1 MLRMI
6 KIEGVRGSEAQAKPL
21 VVGKDTV
28 YVHTNIEHI
37 TGAEI
42 DEYQYD
48 ELQYDK
54 DEYIEMISQS
64 LEETQEAVD
73 YLLMGGE

>member
-1 MLRMI
+1 MVEIL
-6 KIEGVRGSEAQAKPL
+6 GVRGSAAQAKPL

-28 YVHTNIEHI
+28 YVHTNIERI
-37 TGAEI
+37 VDSEM

-48 ELQYDK
+48 EIQYEK
-54 DEYIEMISQS
+54 DEYIEQMSAS

-73 YLLMGGE
+73 YLLMGGGE

>member
-1 MLRMI
+1 MV
-6 KIEGVRGSEAQAKPL
+6 KILGVRGSAAQAEPL

-28 YVHTNIEHI
+28 YVHTNIERI
-37 TGAEI
+37 VDSEM

-48 ELQYDK
+48 EIQYEK
-54 DEYIEMISQS
+54 DEYIEQMSAS

-73 YLLMGGE
+73 YLLMGGGE

>member
-1 MLRMI
+1 MV
-6 KIEGVRGSEAQAKPL
+6 KILGVRGSAAQAKPL

-28 YVHTNIEHI
+28 YVHTNIERI
-37 TGAEI
+37 VDSEM

-48 ELQYDK
+48 EIQYEK
-54 DEYIEMISQS
+54 DEYIEQMSAS

-73 YLLMGGE
+73 YLLMGGGE

>member
-1 MLRMI
+1 MV
-6 KIEGVRGSEAQAKPL
+6 KILGVRGSVAQAKPL

-28 YVHTNIEHI
+28 YVHTNIERI
-37 TGAEI
+37 VDSEM

-48 ELQYDK
+48 EIQYEK
-54 DEYIEMISQS
+54 DEYIEQMSAS

-73 YLLMGGE
+73 YLLMGGGE